1 MIAHRTGN
9 GLASSDERST
19 AKIAVSPALNS
30 LQRVEQ
36 LVHELTASWVN
47 ANSMLSRRFH
57 RVTFRQQIAIA
68 ELCDDGLIP
77 TGQPRTAFTTD
88 ISHGGLSFEHDQPLA
103 CRMIAV
109 TLPTSRELPESFVM
123 RLKWCRFTRAGIYRS
138 GGKFIR
144 PQTFGWEQ
152 DLNFTS

>member
-1 MIAHRTGN
+1 MIAHRTGTGFASHAEN
-9 GLASSDERST
+9 LA
-19 AKIAVSPALNS
+19 AKPTEPPVLKS

-36 LVHELTASWVN
+36 LVDELTASWVN
-47 ANSMLSRRFH
+47 GTSMLSRRFH

-77 TGQPRTAFTTD
+77 LEEPHTAFTTD
-88 ISHGGLSFEHDQPLA
+88 ISHGGLSFEHDHPLA

-109 TLPTSRELPESFVM
+109 TLPTCREIPESFVM
-123 RLKWCRFTRAGIYRS
+123 RLKWCRFTRTGIYRS

-144 PQTFGWEQ
+144 PQSFGWEQ
-152 DLNFTS
+152 DLNFTA